1 MSSNVIRMPAAR
13 PSDTGQAPAPTNPIA
28 ALIAAI
34 DQTLGENWS
43 FDLLHHEV
51 VGDETIVFTRLIV
64 DGRHR
69 VGIGG
74 TTRQGPLVDRLND
87 AALDALTRAA
97 AWMGIPTAT
106 TATSPQPT
114 PEPVP
119 ATPTEST
126 ARISRRQL
134 DYAIGL
140 ARDRGIARDRLVATC
155 LAEFGRKPEYLSRAE
170 ASALIESLKKEAA

>member
-13 PSDTGQAPAPTNPIA
+13 TSDAGSSPAPTNPVA
-28 ALIAAI
+28 ALITVI
-34 DQTLGENWS
+34 DKALGENWS
-43 FDLLHHEV
+43 FDLVHHEV
-51 VGDETIVFTRLIV
+51 VGDETFVFTRLIV

-69 VGIGG
+69 IGIGG

-97 AWMGIPTAT
+97 TWMGIPTAT
-106 TATSPQPT
+106 TAAPQPA

-119 ATPTEST
+119 ATPAEST
-126 ARISRRQL
+126 ARITRKQL

-140 ARDRGIARDRLVATC
+140 ARDRGIARDRLVSTC
-155 LAEFGRKPEYLSRAE
+155 LAEYGRKPEYLTRAE